1 MRASTEVSAVQKIPY
16 PKIANGTVLPSVA
29 SLVAIASAAAT
40 SSSLTKIPHW
50 MLRAKVSA
58 LPGHV
63 ISAVTLLSY
72 FKSVTGPTVRALW
85 SSMIR
90 LNVLKVTT
98 TTLIGLISQMASR
111 GAQTRTSQKWMV
123 RSEVRTSNLSRV
135 DFVVPMTRASKTAN
149 GLTFIQTTTP

>member
-1 MRASTEVSAVQKIPY
+1 MASAV
-16 PKIANGTVLPSVA
+16 
-29 SLVAIASAAAT
+29 AT

-63 ISAVTLLSY
+63 ISAVTLLSC

-98 TTLIGLISQMASR
+98 TTLIGLIS
-111 GAQTRTSQKWMV
+111 
-123 RSEVRTSNLSRV
+123 
-135 DFVVPMTRASKTAN
+135 
-149 GLTFIQTTTP
+149 